1 VGLVGSEGVRVRV
14 DRGPW
19 RGLVHDLASIQRSK
33 LAIALGLRLSLALVP
48 PLVIG
53 VALGYTGDGVSA
65 AVGALLVGFVSFE
78 GRHRS
83 TMRNMALASVG
94 VTISAF
100 LGAVVADHLG
110 ALLVALFVWGVLGGL
125 VSAFG
130 PGPSMVAM
138 QTVDVL
144 VVFSAI
150 AMSLSSAVI
159 QALWVLAGA
168 LLAMVVVLLT
178 WPVLNLDHEARAVGE
193 IYHRLGNYAQA
204 ASPEPPPLEQL
215 TEGAEWLGDPNPF
228 GDPDRLNSLRE
239 LYQRAQDIRL
249 ALAALVLEAREEEDG
264 GRRSVLERAAIE
276 LQAIAVQLGVRSQ
289 RGRFRRRA
297 EAQLVLPG
305 APWPDVAE
313 PAAAVLVDEIEQARG
328 LVGGFASD
336 RARVVLPHP
345 RRPDASIDETVLRR
359 VRALASLVQGDRGL
373 VLQALRLGLVLVVG
387 QLIASLLKLPNGY
400 WIPMTAAVVLQGNL
414 TGTLERTLARI
425 GGTLIGA
432 VAMTELAFLLAPN
445 EGVLIVVTVLLT
457 WATYATFRAN
467 YALYS
472 VFLTSE
478 VVVLFAMLGAP
489 VGVTSAER
497 AVATTIGALLALG
510 AALLVPRSRRR
521 QLPAALAAALRSQGL
536 YLSAVLEA
544 LAGQEEGTVDRLRE
558 LALAART
565 ARQRAA
571 NLVEELA
578 KEPGTAGLLEAAGV
592 LVSQI
597 GSLALAGLALNAE
610 LLSGEIHRRVPDGLA
625 QLVRETMEA
634 AATALEHGELAPLPE
649 QEVVKELAGGDRR
662 LQEAV
667 EAVSRVA
674 SLCREVVAVQ
684 RRGGLWRA
692 LVPERASR
700 GRP

>member
-1 VGLVGSEGVRVRV
+1 VWTRSG
-14 DRGPW
+14 RGPW
-19 RGLVHDLASIQRSK
+19 RGLVHDLASIERSK
-33 LAIALGLRLSLALVP
+33 LAIALGLRLSFALVP
-48 PLVIG
+48 PLVLG

-83 TMRNMALASVG
+83 TMRNMALAAVG

-100 LGAVVADHLG
+100 LGAVLAAHL
-110 ALLVALFVWGVLGGL
+110 ALLLVALFAWGVLGGL
-125 VSAFG
+125 VAALG

-138 QTVDVL
+138 QTIDVL

-150 AMSLSSAVI
+150 AMGLESAVV

-168 LLAMVVVLLT
+168 LLAMGVVLLT

-193 IYHRLGNYAQA
+193 IYRRLAGYARA

-228 GDPDRLNSLRE
+228 GDPGRLNRLRE

-249 ALAALVLEAREEEDG
+249 ALAALVLEAREEVEG
-264 GRRSVLERAAIE
+264 SRAVLERAAIE
-276 LQAIAVQLGVRSQ
+276 LQAIATQLGVRTP
-289 RGRFRRRA
+289 RGLLRRRSA
-297 EAQLVLPG
+297 SQLVLPG
-305 APWPDVAE
+305 APWPEVTE
-313 PAAAVLVDEIEQARG
+313 PGALLLIDEIEQARG
-328 LVGGFASD
+328 LVGAFSSD
-336 RARVVLPHP
+336 RGRVVLPHP
-345 RRPDASIDETVLRR
+345 RRPGASLDETVLRR
-359 VRALASLVQGDRGL
+359 ARALASLVQGDRGL
-373 VLQALRLGLVLVVG
+373 VLQALRLGLVLVAG

-400 WIPMTAAVVLQGNL
+400 WVPMTAAVVLQGNL
-414 TGTLERTLARI
+414 TGTVQRTLARI

-489 VGVTSAER
+489 VGVTSAQR
-497 AVATTIGALLALG
+497 AIATTIGALLALG
-510 AALLVPRSRRR
+510 AALVMPRSKRR
-521 QLPAALAAALRSQGL
+521 QLPGALAAAVRSQGRF
-536 YLSAVLEA
+536 LSAVLEA
-544 LAGQEEGTVDRLRE
+544 LAHQEAGAEARLRE

-578 KEPGTAGLLEAAGV
+578 KEPGTSGLLEAAGV

-610 LLSGEIHRRVPDGLA
+610 LLARNPRRRASEALAGLVA
-625 QLVRETMEA
+625 ETMESSA
-634 AATALEHGELAPLPE
+634 SALEHGELAPLA
-649 QEVVKELAGGDRR
+649 QEELLAQLAAGERR
-662 LQEAV
+662 LEEVV
-667 EAVSRVA
+667 EAVARVA
-674 SLCREVVAVQ
+674 SLCRELVERQ
-684 RRGGLWRA
+684 RRGGRLRA
-692 LVPERASR
+692 LVGEWGSR
-700 GRP
+700 GHM